1 MRWRRRHAPA
11 TPAPTPSHSHSC
23 LSVSNVLSRGGGL
36 QLPTQRAGSCQRLS
50 HNTLGAEEQVII
62 AALSP
67 SSPLSWL
74 RFFFFFFSKNK
85 CCAALEIQV
94 GAAFEE
100 THGLAA
106 ALFHR
111 HRPGNQVRE
120 HLGSSPLASCQG
132 DVCLKQ
138 TASQLLC
145 MPLLLQGR
153 PFLGEKSHCQLRESM
168 TFRRKG
174 LASALPVSEGLFH
187 GLLSCIP
194 NGNSPDP

>member
-1 MRWRRRHAPA
+1 MEEETCPCHPRSNPK
-11 TPAPTPSHSHSC
+11 PFPQ
-23 LSVSNVLSRGGGL
+23 LSVCVKCSE
-36 QLPTQRAGSCQRLS
+36 QRWGASAPHTKRGSCQRLS

-74 RFFFFFFSKNK
+74 RFFFFSKNK

-132 DVCLKQ
+132 DVCLIQ

-145 MPLLLQGR
+145 MPLLLQGL
-153 PFLGEKSHCQLRESM
+153 PFLGEKSHRQLRESM

-174 LASALPVSEGLFH
+174 LANALPVSEELVH
-187 GLLSCIP
+187 RLLSCIP
-194 NGNSPDP
+194 NGNSSDP